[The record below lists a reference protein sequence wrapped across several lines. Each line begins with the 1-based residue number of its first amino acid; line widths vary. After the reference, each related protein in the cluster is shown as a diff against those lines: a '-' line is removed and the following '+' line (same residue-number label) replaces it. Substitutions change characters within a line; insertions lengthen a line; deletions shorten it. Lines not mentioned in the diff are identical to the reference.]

1 MFPFLLQAWW
11 VGDTFSADVWRICLN
26 ATNCT
31 EIGYDFD
38 GECEPDGEA
47 QSEGRMLF
55 PDSSPPPP
63 SAYLLG
69 GAWLRG
75 GLEFWEGGAQCML
88 ELGTA
93 SAGDRR
99 ACDEARGWKG
109 HRPRLPPTPA
119 AMGPVLPSS
128 VSWPS
133 RASLPHPVCRSH
145 LAFSSLPPLLS
156 QPPLYMGSGRPNWQR
171 PNWRSCHFFPISA
184 ACGGRNPRAS
194 SLGSCVA
201 LPWGRSFAIFSTVN
215 WRE

>member
-55 PDSSPPPP
+55 PDSSPPLL
-63 SAYLLG
+63 YLLG
-69 GAWLRG
+69 RAWLRG
-75 GLEFWEGGAQCML
+75 GLEFWGGGAQCML

-119 AMGPVLPSS
+119 ATDPDRDGARPSLLCLLAKQSFPPSPCLQVSSGIFFAPSS
-128 VSWPS
+128 FIP
-133 RASLPHPVCRSH
+133 AS
-145 LAFSSLPPLLS
+145 
-156 QPPLYMGSGRPNWQR
+156 PLYR
-171 PNWRSCHFFPISA
+171 
-184 ACGGRNPRAS
+184 
-194 SLGSCVA
+194 L
-201 LPWGRSFAIFSTVN
+201 
-215 WRE
+215 RET

>member
-75 GLEFWEGGAQCML
+75 GLEFWGVELSACWSWGRRLLETGGRVTKP
-88 ELGTA
+88 E
-93 SAGDRR
+93 AGR
-99 ACDEARGWKG
+99 ATDPGC
-109 HRPRLPPTPA
+109 HRPRPQWGPSFPPLSLGQA
-119 AMGPVLPSS
+119 ELPSLTLS
-128 VSWPS
+128 AGLIWHFLRSLLFYP
-133 RASLPHPVCRSH
+133 SLPFIWAQGDLIGRDLIGVPVT
-145 LAFSSLPPLLS
+145 SSLSRQPAVAETRELALWGAVSPYLGAGHSQYSPL
-156 QPPLYMGSGRPNWQR
+156 
-171 PNWRSCHFFPISA
+171 
-184 ACGGRNPRAS
+184 
-194 SLGSCVA
+194 
-201 LPWGRSFAIFSTVN
+201 
-215 WRE
+215 